1 MAIVP
6 APTRRLIAA
15 SKPARIVVP
24 LVGGQ
29 KPRAKV
35 TSSPGLVARG
45 GLSGG
50 GGAALA
56 APAAR

>member
-6 APTRRLIAA
+6 AQTRRLIAA

-24 LVGGQ
+24 LLGGG
-29 KPRAKV
+29 KPRAPQ
-35 TSSPGLVARG
+35 PGSKSLAARG
-45 GLSGG
+45 GLTGG